1 VLGRVLSH
9 YQLKERLGPSGLGV
23 LYRATDLK
31 LGRGVTVN
39 VVDPRLATDATSIVR
54 FVRTARAASA
64 LEHPNIAKVQ
74 EIGEL
79 DGEFFIAMAVDQAET
94 LQHRLENGALPFHQ
108 AQAIL
113 RQLCF
118 GLEAA
123 HSVGTVHGNLKPESV
138 LLTPDGTVK
147 ILDFGLAE
155 LVSDS
160 EPRTRMQTASSVRAL
175 LYRSPE
181 QLSGAQADSRSDV
194 WSLGVLAYEMV
205 AGVSPFEAP
214 SSAATAAR
222 ILNEEPRP
230 LSTVPGVPNW
240 FAELVSLLLRKNPAE
255 RPESATEVFR
265 RLEAGGSDC
274 AVPGSEQAV
283 PPIRATPIRF
293 ALALVGIALLA
304 AGGIFYCHWPI

>member
-39 VVDPRLATDATSIVR
+39 VVDPHLAPDATAIAR
-54 FVRTARAASA
+54 FIRSARAASA

-79 DGEFFIAMAVDQAET
+79 DGEFFIAVAVDQAET
-94 LQHRLENGALPFHQ
+94 LQHRLENGPLPFHQ

-123 HSVGTVHGNLKPESV
+123 HSVGMVHGNLKPESV

-147 ILDFGLAE
+147 IIDFGLAE
-155 LVSDS
+155 L
-160 EPRTRMQTASSVRAL
+160 TQTASSVRTV

-181 QLSGAQADSRSDV
+181 QLSGAEADSRSDV

-205 AGVSPFEAP
+205 AGVSPFEAD

-255 RPESATEVFR
+255 RPPSASEVFR

-274 AVPGSEQAV
+274 AVPASEEAV
-283 PPIRATPIRF
+283 PLGRATRIRF
-293 ALALVGIALLA
+293 TLALVGVGLLA